1 MPQHDPLAILQR
13 LRGLE
18 VSEAQRTLAA
28 RRSSASESSRRA
40 AAAAA
45 AIPHEVA
52 AAAAVSG
59 AEAMLCLHATGDLT
73 AWLPRGES
81 MRQRAATEARL
92 AEGAAE
98 AAREELAVARAAERA
113 VELLRAKRADQA
125 ARKAARRTQAMLDEL
140 ASRQVPR

>member
-52 AAAAVSG
+52 AAAVSG

-98 AAREELAVARAAERA
+98 AAREELAAARAAERA
-113 VELLRAKRADQA
+113 VELLRAKRADEA
-125 ARKAARRTQAMLDEL
+125 ARKATRRSQARLDEM
-140 ASRQVPR
+140 AARQVPR

>member
-1 MPQHDPLAILQR
+1 MPQHDALAVLQR
-13 LRGLE
+13 LRGLQ
-18 VSEAQRTLAA
+18 VAEAQRTLAV
-28 RRSSASESSRRA
+28 RRSSATESSRRA

-52 AAAAVSG
+52 AAATVSG
-59 AEAMLCLHATGDLT
+59 AEAMLSLHATGDLA

-98 AAREELAVARAAERA
+98 AARESLAAARAAERA
-113 VELLRAKRADQA
+113 VEILRAKRADEA
-125 ARKAARRTQAMLDEL
+125 ARKAARRSQAMLDEM
-140 ASRQVPR
+140 AARQAPR

>member
-1 MPQHDPLAILQR
+1 MPLHDALAVLQR
-13 LRGLE
+13 LRGLQ
-18 VSEAQRTLAA
+18 VAEAQRTLAV
-28 RRSSASESSRRA
+28 RRSSATESSRRA

-52 AAAAVSG
+52 AAAVSG
-59 AEAMLCLHATGDLT
+59 AEAMLSLHATGDLA

-98 AAREELAVARAAERA
+98 AARESLAAARAAERA
-113 VELLRAKRADQA
+113 VEILRAKCVDEA
-125 ARKAARRTQAMLDEL
+125 ARKAARRSQAMLDEM
-140 ASRQVPR
+140 AARQAPR